1 MRIWTL
7 GNLLFQTSS
16 NLVHTI
22 GSLQASG
29 SARYSTHQRHLGRGL
44 VEFTG
49 SEPDEITISVT
60 LSRWLGVEPE
70 DSLSL
75 IRQYEREGTALPFV
89 LGGKTVGDYRWVIT
103 GHKVTVTQ
111 FDGKGGTASADVTV
125 SLREYGKG

>member
-1 MRIWTL
+1 MRIGTL
-7 GNLLFQTSS
+7 GNLLFQASS

-22 GSLQASG
+22 GSLQTSG

-70 DSLSL
+70 DSLAL
-75 IRQYEREGTALPFV
+75 IRQ
-89 LGGKTVGDYRWVIT
+89 
-103 GHKVTVTQ
+103 
-111 FDGKGGTASADVTV
+111 
-125 SLREYGKG
+125 